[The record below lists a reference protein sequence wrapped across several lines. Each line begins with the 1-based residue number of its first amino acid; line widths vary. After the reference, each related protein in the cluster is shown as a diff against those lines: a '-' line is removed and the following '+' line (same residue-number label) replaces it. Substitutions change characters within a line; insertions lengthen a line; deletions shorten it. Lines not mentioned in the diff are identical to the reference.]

1 MSDRWARQNAER
13 PATTLA
19 ERRNVNKNVSLQ
31 TGEEFS
37 MEFLKDH
44 TPVQS
49 PIVAGRTHNDV
60 HRFGDLYYQNQ
71 PQGYDS
77 AARFHE
83 LRRIESEC
91 PSDAYDFGRDP
102 RSTIR
107 LENGGYMPHFNAY
120 HNVGCDKEV
129 IARAYSVQQLYRRRR
144 RF

>member
-1 MSDRWARQNAER
+1 
-13 PATTLA
+13 
-19 ERRNVNKNVSLQ
+19 VNKNVSLQ

-91 PSDAYDFGRDP
+91 PSDAYDFVETRGVLYGLR
-102 RSTIR
+102 
-107 LENGGYMPHFNAY
+107 MA
-120 HNVGCDKEV
+120 V
-129 IARAYSVQQLYRRRR
+129 ICLILMLTTM
-144 RF
+144 